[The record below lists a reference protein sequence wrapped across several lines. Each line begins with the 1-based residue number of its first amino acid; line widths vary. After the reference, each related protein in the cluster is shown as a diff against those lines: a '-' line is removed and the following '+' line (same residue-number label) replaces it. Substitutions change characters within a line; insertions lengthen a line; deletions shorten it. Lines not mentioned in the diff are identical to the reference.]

1 MLKISLWRKV
11 AVVLLALVVTACGGA
26 GGSAQAPAGGLTLT
40 PGNGQVTVTWTAD
53 PGVQYWLM
61 YAPTTA
67 ALDINN
73 PPNGHLWASN
83 ITSPYVVPLLT
94 NGTTYAFA
102 MNGRTGG
109 GKGGAQ
115 TASQSA
121 VPRAAGSTW
130 KAGTLSDT
138 ATAATRM
145 LRSTTY
151 GTSSADALTYFAAV
165 GDGGAIYKT
174 QNTVTQGLTGHA
186 WTLVTPA
193 TAIATD
199 FRAATY
205 AFGQFIAVGAN
216 GTVNNVFFSAD
227 LATWTAA
234 TTAVTA
240 PLNALASNGTTLVA
254 VGDGGRVFYTTDA
267 KTWTAATG
275 IPAGITSNLYG
286 VAYSSTLGWVVV
298 GQAGTLMTSPDLL
311 TWTVQTSNAGGNDLN
326 GVTVTSGNM
335 FVAVGNNG
343 TVITNS
349 TMTSTAAG
357 TWNNVT
363 LGTAPNNL
371 YAINTDSVQFLAV
384 GQGGIAFTSLD
395 GLTWTPVAST
405 GTSNDL
411 LSIYG
416 SAYKYMVVGKAG
428 TTISSIN

>member
-1 MLKISLWRKV
+1 
-11 AVVLLALVVTACGGA
+11 
-26 GGSAQAPAGGLTLT
+26 
-40 PGNGQVTVTWTAD
+40 
-53 PGVQYWLM
+53 
-61 YAPTTA
+61 
-67 ALDINN
+67 
-73 PPNGHLWASN
+73 
-83 ITSPYVVPLLT
+83 
-94 NGTTYAFA
+94 
-102 MNGRTGG
+102 
-109 GKGGAQ
+109 
-115 TASQSA
+115 
-121 VPRAAGSTW
+121 
-130 KAGTLSDT
+130 
-138 ATAATRM
+138 M

-151 GTSSADALTYFAAV
+151 GTSSADALTYFVAV

-186 WTLVTPA
+186 WSLVTPA

-216 GTVNNVFFSAD
+216 GTVNNVFFSPD

-234 TTAVTA
+234 TTTIAA

-311 TWTVQTSNAGGNDLN
+311 TWTVQSSNAGGNDLN

-357 TWNNVT
+357 TWNSIT

-405 GTSNDL
+405 GTTNDL

-428 TTISSIN
+428 TAISSIN